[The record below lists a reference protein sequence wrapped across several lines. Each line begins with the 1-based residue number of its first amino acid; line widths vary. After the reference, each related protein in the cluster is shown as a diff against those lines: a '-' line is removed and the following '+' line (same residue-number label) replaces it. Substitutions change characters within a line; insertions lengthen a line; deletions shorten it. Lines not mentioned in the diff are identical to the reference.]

1 MQKIRL
7 SRKGEAMSTSDIKE
21 CDTLIIG
28 SSMAGACLAR
38 QLKLK
43 HPDMDI
49 IVLERKRK
57 FDYWVGESTLES
69 FWDYAVK
76 HLDLGY
82 YLDTNHI
89 YKHGLRFFYD
99 SPEHDLPIEQMS
111 EVGRS
116 WFHTTPAHQI
126 DRKRFDTDLYHMNV
140 RSGIDVRLGSQVKS
154 IEINKQ
160 EGHIIYAS
168 DAKYRCRWLVD
179 AAGFASPIGRKLDLI
194 KSNND
199 THPINSYWG
208 RFKNIANLDLLGDI
222 NWRSKV
228 NHTTR
233 TLATTHFM
241 YGGYWIW
248 LIPIDAETFSIGVTH
263 RVDMVDIAISTQEQF
278 IDFLKTHR
286 CMRQLLLADSEIVDF
301 NKLHNISRQA
311 KQSFSEDRWF
321 LTGMS
326 AAILDPML
334 SPGSALL
341 ADNNRMIGDL
351 IATDMAG
358 EEKVFSNKVK
368 AYNAYSKLW
377 QENFFLHIKGHYHD
391 CYDRQR
397 ANFET
402 LLMQWF
408 GIVLPISMSENW
420 GYDLEMSD
428 EMYDML
434 EQKGIEML
442 ENSCIHKIESI
453 VQQLHEYLKE
463 RQVEYINNQ
472 GQFYDI
478 EIGDKSMYHTR
489 TFGQHLCPMEI
500 ENIEHKMIEVA
511 IKQSLIRMSEVEN
524 INCGESL
531 FDDVASLAANGNYT
545 LSQSFALLQEM
556 QTKKSKV
563 LENTAA

>member
-1 MQKIRL
+1 MKSKPILQH
-7 SRKGEAMSTSDIKE
+7 

-49 IVLERKRK
+49 VVIDRKKK

-76 HLDLGY
+76 YLDLGY

-99 SPEHDLPIEQMS
+99 SPQHDLAIDEMS

-116 WFHTTPAHQI
+116 WYHTTPAHQI
-126 DRKRFDTDLYHMNV
+126 DRKRFDADLYKMNV
-140 RSGIDVRLGSQVKS
+140 ATGINVRLGVAVKNITLDS
-154 IEINKQ
+154 EQ
-160 EGHIIYAS
+160 GHIVTTS
-168 DAKYRCRWLVD
+168 DGRYQCRWLID
-179 AAGFASPIGRKLDLI
+179 AAGLSSPIGQQLGLV

-199 THPINSYWG
+199 NHPINSYWG
-208 RFKNIANLDLLGDI
+208 RFKNITNLDLLGNFD
-222 NWRSKV
+222 WRARV

-248 LIPIDAETFSIGVTH
+248 LIPIDRETFSIGLTN
-263 RVDMVDIAISTQEQF
+263 RTDMVDISIANQDEF
-278 IDFLKTHR
+278 IDFLKSHK
-286 CMRQLLLADSEIVDF
+286 CMRQLLNENSQIADF
-301 NKLHNISRQA
+301 HKLKGISRQA
-311 KQSFSEDRWF
+311 KQSFSDQRWF
-321 LTGMS
+321 LTGMA

-351 IATDMAG
+351 IATDLAG
-358 EEKVFSNKVK
+358 DTQVYKNKVK
-368 AYNAYSKLW
+368 AYNAYSKFWL
-377 QENFFLHIKGHYHD
+377 ENFFLHIKGHYHD

-408 GIVLPISMSENW
+408 GIVLPTSMAEHW
-420 GYDLEMSD
+420 WYDPTMPE
-428 EMYDML
+428 EQFDML
-434 EQKGIEML
+434 ETQGMQML
-442 ENSCIHKIESI
+442 ADSSIHKIDTVVEEFH
-453 VQQLHEYLKE
+453 QYLIDHNA
-463 RQVEYINNQ
+463 QYTNNR

-478 EIGDKSMYHTR
+478 EIDNCFMHNTR
-489 TFGQHLCPMEI
+489 TFGKHLSPEAIQEI
-500 ENIEHKMIEVA
+500 ELKMLQVA
-511 IKQSLIRMSEVEN
+511 VKQSLMRMAEIAGIQYQDSMLDTVVDSV
-524 INCGESL
+524 IKQALTLKQGLKL
-531 FDDVASLAANGNYT
+531 FAEDREAETDVSNMRKETIAA
-545 LSQSFALLQEM
+545 A
-556 QTKKSKV
+556 
-563 LENTAA
+563 